1 MAKSYLLDDFF
12 RITEAPINST
22 VEVIEVINMWEI
34 IAVAVG
40 GSMGAVSRYLVSQF
54 MAAKF
59 GADLPYGT
67 FIVNVVGCFIIG
79 AFMTL
84 ITEKFAISSYWRL
97 IVVVGFVG
105 GLTTFSS
112 LGYETFKLLEN
123 GSLSYALSNIAL
135 NLLFGFSAIW
145 IGVVLARMIEA

>member
-1 MAKSYLLDDFF
+1 
-12 RITEAPINST
+12 
-22 VEVIEVINMWEI
+22 MWEI

-40 GSMGAVSRYLVSQF
+40 GSVGSVSRYLVSQF

-67 FIVNVVGCFIIG
+67 FIVNVVGCLIIG

-84 ITEKFAISSYWRL
+84 ATEKFIVSSYWRL

-112 LGYETFKLLEN
+112 FSYETLKLLEN
-123 GSLSYALSNIAL
+123 ASLSYALSNVAF
-135 NLLFGFSAIW
+135 NLLFGFSATW
-145 IGVVLARMIEA
+145 IGIVLARMIEA